1 MSRLSVVLFALL
13 AGCTSPFGPDV
24 VLAAFDAEPVH
35 IVSNPP
41 VVTAETG
48 EGTVTIRGE
57 AMTGC
62 MGQGLRATA
71 VRRGESL
78 LLRIRWTER
87 GNTCPSMSG
96 RYRYEAVLA
105 DLPPGTYR
113 VQVAQPVHEPPNLW
127 PVRVV
132 LEQTVTVE

>member
-1 MSRLSVVLFALL
+1 MTRLSLALFALL
-13 AGCTSPFGPDV
+13 AGCTSPSGPDL
-24 VLAAFDAEPVH
+24 VLADFDAE
-35 IVSNPP
+35 IVRSISDPP
-41 VVTAETG
+41 VVTAEAR
-48 EGTVTIRGE
+48 EGIVIIRGE
-57 AMTGC
+57 MTTPC

-78 LLRIRWTER
+78 LLRIRWSEVD
-87 GNTCPSMSG
+87 TCLDLPG
-96 RYRYEAVLA
+96 QFRYEAVLA

-113 VQVAQPVHEPPNLW
+113 VQVAQPVHEPPSSW